1 MENISQSPMLTRNQA
16 AEHLYNTE
24 TSSQQVYNM
33 PSQHNDSKFPLPAPK
48 KANTRKQ
55 YANMNT
61 LDNNHASAN
70 DTELLNHL
78 VPNMNY
84 KVTGFGH
91 NLGLIKGKGLKD
103 EIQGFEMSINLYE
116 VRLWKH
122 EFWEWRLNVFV

>member
-1 MENISQSPMLTRNQA
+1 MENISQSPVLTRNQA

-24 TSSQQVYNM
+24 TSGQQVYNM

-48 KANTRKQ
+48 KANRRKQ

-84 KVTGFGH
+84 
-91 NLGLIKGKGLKD
+91 NMNSELKPD
-103 EIQGFEMSINLYE
+103 ESMSSTNS
-116 VRLWKH
+116 
-122 EFWEWRLNVFV
+122 LNRSMKMKLRKQKKKK